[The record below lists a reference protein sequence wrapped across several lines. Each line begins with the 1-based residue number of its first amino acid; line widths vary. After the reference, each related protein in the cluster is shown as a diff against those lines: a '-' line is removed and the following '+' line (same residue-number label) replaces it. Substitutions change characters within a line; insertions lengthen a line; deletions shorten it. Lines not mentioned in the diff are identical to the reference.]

1 MAETR
6 GDESRSMNAAAGDRR
21 DGPRPAPPFVR
32 TGIAERVLGVLE
44 MVRSEKIMALICG
57 QSGIGKTTA
66 ARFFA
71 KRNPGVMIRR
81 GGAGS
86 TPRQFL
92 SAFADYSAI
101 ASVYSLT
108 ESLGEWLRNDNALLV
123 VDDCDLM
130 PENTLHAIRQAWDQ
144 GDRGVCF
151 ISTPAWL
158 KRLGRGKSGMLDQ
171 FVSRVGWV
179 ERLPGL
185 SQADYDLLLES
196 YSLTKPL
203 RRRVAALS
211 GGNARLALN
220 LLRAAERVGGQVTA
234 QTIEEAKGGLVV
246 VE

>member
-1 MAETR
+1 
-6 GDESRSMNAAAGDRR
+6 
-21 DGPRPAPPFVR
+21 
-32 TGIAERVLGVLE
+32 
-44 MVRSEKIMALICG
+44 
-57 QSGIGKTTA
+57 
-66 ARFFA
+66 
-71 KRNPGVMIRR
+71 
-81 GGAGS
+81 
-86 TPRQFL
+86 
-92 SAFADYSAI
+92 
-101 ASVYSLT
+101 
-108 ESLGEWLRNDNALLV
+108 
-123 VDDCDLM
+123 
-130 PENTLHAIRQAWDQ
+130 
-144 GDRGVCF
+144 
-151 ISTPAWL
+151 
-158 KRLGRGKSGMLDQ
+158 MLDQ